1 MISLHS
7 ATQSLQ
13 MKTPGP
19 AINLLTLSCVL
30 PQKEHRASPN
40 FRPIICDCDP
50 LRPTFAQNLVCGRRI
65 SPSFAQNAVEA
76 ARRNSLLSVA
86 EHGAFAASY

>member
-19 AINLLTLSCVL
+19 AINLLTLSWVL
-30 PQKEHRASPN
+30 PQKEHASPN
-40 FRPIICDCDP
+40 FRPMI
-50 LRPTFAQNLVCGRRI
+50 
-65 SPSFAQNAVEA
+65 
-76 ARRNSLLSVA
+76 
-86 EHGAFAASY
+86 